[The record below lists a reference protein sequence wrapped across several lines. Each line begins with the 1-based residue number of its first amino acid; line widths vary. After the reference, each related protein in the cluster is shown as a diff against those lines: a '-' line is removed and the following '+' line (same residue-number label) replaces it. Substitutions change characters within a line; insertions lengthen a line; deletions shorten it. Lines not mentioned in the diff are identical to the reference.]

1 MMAKEQW
8 HNWGRTAITI
18 VTLVFVCGI
27 TYQRIDTNTDDIDDI
42 EVKVENVEDDVVD
55 LKLQYKDM
63 ESLATSTNTI
73 LQELKSGQ
81 VTDRVIQNKMVT
93 DVAVMREK
101 VDTLTKK

>member
-1 MMAKEQW
+1 MAKEQW

-42 EVKVENVEDDVVD
+42 ELKVEDVEDDVVD

-63 ESLATSTNTI
+63 EALATSTNSI
-73 LQELKSGQ
+73 LQEIKTGQ

-101 VDTLTKK
+101 VDTLTKD